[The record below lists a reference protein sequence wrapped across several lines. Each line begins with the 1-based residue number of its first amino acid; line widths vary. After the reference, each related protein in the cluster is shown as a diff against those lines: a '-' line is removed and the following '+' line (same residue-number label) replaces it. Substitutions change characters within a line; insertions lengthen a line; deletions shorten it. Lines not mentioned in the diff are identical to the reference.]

1 MTNLFITHIPAPT
14 PTGFT
19 KQQTIGGIKLLWD
32 NLTASA
38 ASSYLLYSSATNDR
52 DTATLVAE
60 VSETDYFYATTDN
73 TTIYFWLRCRSSW
86 GQVNGDWSSG
96 VNAGLSSQTEL
107 VKTVDIFPNAVTDVI
122 IVQAPSVATIDTP
135 IVWTKML
142 DVNIEGHGNPVLV
155 QSSYDNMYD
164 TYRYVSNP
172 PPNMSVL
179 IRRKLEN
186 ITAGGSD
193 LTTGTNY
200 SPGYVTSRSFQAA
213 WTNLSNLLDP
223 SMSTYASATWPA
235 SGQIDH
241 VCVYGF
247 DFSAIPDDA
256 TIYDIRIRVVS
267 NVSTASPDTIIY
279 ARLNWDGSDFS
290 STGGVLRTVYSWSM
304 ALSTTKL
311 TYTVGRETEQ
321 YYSWFG
327 RYNYLTGQGSRRI
340 TAADVKNANF
350 GVMLATDVPG
360 LSGSEL
366 RLYNIGIEVLY
377 TSKKISLYHISFA
390 SEFYDSVYRG
400 SNTYQQNLV
409 ELEDGINYN
418 FSMDILSSR
427 IATGDNKTLTYS
439 NDAKI
444 ILTEIKR

>member
-1 MTNLFITHIPAPT
+1 MTTLNFQHKLAPT
-14 PTGFT
+14 PSGLTVT
-19 KQQTIGGIKLLWD
+19 PSIGGVDLIWD
-32 NLTASA
+32 DVDAK
-38 ASSYLLYSSATNDR
+38 SYLIYSSDVNDR
-52 DTATLVAE
+52 NTAALVAE
-60 VSETDYFYATTDN
+60 QTSLSYFLPLESDTVVYVW
-73 TTIYFWLRCRSSW
+73 IRCKSSFDRID
-86 GQVNGDWSSG
+86 GPWSSD
-96 VNAGLSSQTEL
+96 VNAGLACVSGL

-164 TYRYVSNP
+164 TYRYVNNP
-172 PPNMSVL
+172 PPDMSVL

-200 SPGYVTSRSFQAA
+200 SPGYVTSKSFQAA
-213 WTNLSNLLDP
+213 WTNLNNLLDP
-223 SMSTYASATWPA
+223 STSTYASATWPA

-279 ARLNWDGSDFS
+279 VRLNWDGSDFS
-290 STGGVLRTVYSWSM
+290 STGGVLRTIYSWPL

-311 TYTVGRETEQ
+311 TYTAGRETEQ
-321 YYSWFG
+321 YYSWSG
-327 RYNYLTGQGSRRI
+327 RYNYLTGQGLRRI

-377 TSKKISLYHISFA
+377 TSKKIPLYHISFA
-390 SEFYDSVYRG
+390 NEFYDGVHRV

-439 NDAKI
+439 NDARI
-444 ILTEIKR
+444 ILTEVKR

>member
-1 MTNLFITHIPAPT
+1 MTTLNFQHKLAPAPSGLTVT
-14 PTGFT
+14 PS
-19 KQQTIGGIKLLWD
+19 IGGVDLIWD
-32 NLTASA
+32 DVDAK
-38 ASSYLLYSSATNDR
+38 SYLIYSSNVNDR
-52 DTATLVAE
+52 NTATLVVE
-60 VSETDYFYATTDN
+60 QTSLSYFLPLESDTAVYVW
-73 TTIYFWLRCRSSW
+73 IRCKSSFDRID
-86 GQVNGDWSSG
+86 GPWSSD
-96 VNAGLSSQTEL
+96 VNAGLACVSGL

-135 IVWTKML
+135 VVWTKML
-142 DVNIEGHGNPVLV
+142 DVNIEGHGNPVLI

-172 PPNMSVL
+172 PPDMSVL

-186 ITAGGSD
+186 LTAGGSD

-223 SMSTYASATWPA
+223 STSTYASATWPA

-279 ARLNWDGSDFS
+279 VRLNWDGSDFS
-290 STGGVLRTVYSWSM
+290 STGGVLRTIYSWPLE
-304 ALSTTKL
+304 LSTTKL
-311 TYTVGRETEQ
+311 TYTAGRETEQ
-321 YYSWFG
+321 YYSWSG
-327 RYNYLTGQGSRRI
+327 RYNYLTGQGLRRI
-340 TAADVKNANF
+340 TAADVKDANF
-350 GVMLATDVPG
+350 GVMIATDVPG
-360 LSGSEL
+360 LPSSEL
-366 RLYNIGIEVLY
+366 RIYNVGIEVLY
-377 TSKKISLYHISFA
+377 TSKKIPLYHISFA
-390 SEFYDSVYRG
+390 NEFYDGVHRV

-427 IATGDNKTLTYS
+427 IAVGDNKTLTYS